1 MSSSLDVVGCGDS
14 GSGVGSDES
23 RLKLNWARCTGTCW
37 NMFCSRTRPPPRFF
51 FRYSTSLAPSD
62 DSKMLSC
69 SKLSMSDRRIGLLGL
84 KSSIVLRTFRA
95 LFHTSLSAELDR
107 EPRRKRF
114 IYTLGAR

>member
-1 MSSSLDVVGCGDS
+1 MTSVTMSSLDVVGCGDS

-69 SKLSMSDRRIGLLGL
+69 SKLSMSDRRIGLFSLCL
-84 KSSIVLRTFRA
+84 ISRNHSLADFTSSGCEFA
-95 LFHTSLSAELDR
+95 
-107 EPRRKRF
+107 
-114 IYTLGAR
+114 GAILISSPSWF